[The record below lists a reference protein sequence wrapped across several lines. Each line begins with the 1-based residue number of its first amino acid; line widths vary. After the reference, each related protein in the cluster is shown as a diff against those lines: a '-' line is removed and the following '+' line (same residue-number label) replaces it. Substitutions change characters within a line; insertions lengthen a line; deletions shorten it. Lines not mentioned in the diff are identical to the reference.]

1 MLRSA
6 PTTPRWVRAG
16 AAFLIACAT
25 ATGSFVAGGCGA
37 SEPPAFQPDSA
48 FAHVERQLAY
58 GPRTPGSPARDRA
71 ARMIAHTLERN
82 GARVSVQS
90 FEVTDPYGAGKLR
103 LMNVIGSFAPDRPR
117 RIMLCAH
124 YDSRPWADQE
134 ADTTRWNTPI
144 PAAVDGA
151 AGVAI
156 LLEMGRLLG
165 RKLPADVGVDLVF
178 FDGEDYGKE
187 GDPGNYLLGSKHFAA
202 NLNGYRPACAIL
214 LDMVGGRGTRVEREG
229 FSVQRSSALVD
240 YVFGRAATLG
250 LDYLD
255 SQAGGPMYDDHV
267 PLLQAGLDAMDLF
280 GYGYGAWH
288 TLGDDITQVD
298 RGLMGQV
305 GTLLRD
311 VVYNFRYHR

>member
-1 MLRSA
+1 MEATRV
-6 PTTPRWVRAG
+6 TPRWARTA
-16 AAFLIACAT
+16 AAFLVACVVA
-25 ATGSFVAGGCGA
+25 AGSFVAGGCGA

-48 FAHVERQLAY
+48 FANVERQLAF
-58 GPRTPGSPARDRA
+58 GPRTPGSAARDNA
-71 ARMIAHTLERN
+71 ARLIAHTLERD

-90 FEVTDPYGAGKLR
+90 FDVTDPYRAGKLR
-103 LMNVIGSFAPDRPR
+103 LMNIIGSFAPDRPR

-134 ADTTRWNTPI
+134 TDTTRWNTPI

-165 RKLPADVGVDLVF
+165 KKLPADVGVDLVF

-202 NLNGYRPACAIL
+202 NLNGYRPTCAIL

-255 SQAGGPMYDDHV
+255 TQTGGPMYDDHV

-280 GYGYGAWH
+280 GYGYAAWH